1 MTTTEPTAYQGT
13 ILVALQD
20 RPMYLGTV
28 SPKVIAKRRGLN
40 RRQKASRKAN
50 R

>member
-1 MTTTEPTAYQGT
+1 MTPTGPSVYQGT

-28 SPKVIAKRRGLN
+28 SPKVKAARRGLN
-40 RRQKASRKAN
+40 KRQKASRKAN